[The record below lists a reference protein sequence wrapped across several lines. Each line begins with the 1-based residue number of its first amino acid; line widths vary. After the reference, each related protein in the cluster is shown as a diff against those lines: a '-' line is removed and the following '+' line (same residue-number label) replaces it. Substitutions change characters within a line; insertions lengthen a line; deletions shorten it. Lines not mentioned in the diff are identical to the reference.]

1 MKVILLQD
9 IKGVGKKDDLINAAD
24 GHARNYLIPKKLA
37 VEATDINIKQL
48 NAKKKNEEQKRLDEL
63 EEAKKLG
70 TQIEKLN
77 LEIKV
82 KCGENGKLF
91 GSVTNKEIADE
102 IENIS
107 KLIIDKKK
115 ISIDEP
121 IKSVGDKK
129 VTVKLHPDVTI
140 KITIKVISI

>member
-48 NAKKKNEEQKRLDEL
+48 KAKKKNEEQKRLDEL
-63 EEAKKLG
+63 EEAKKLA

-121 IKSVGDKK
+121 IKSVGEKK